1 MKMQSD
7 AGATIALK
15 LINSSHEV
23 LAKRL
28 QHLFTTNCVQQ
39 TLTVS
44 TSYSHRSWAPQ
55 SLQNTWHH
63 QFSKFSR

>member
-44 TSYSHRSWAPQ
+44 TSDSHRS
-55 SLQNTWHH
+55 
-63 QFSKFSR
+63 